1 MTLVDTFFNIE
12 VMTRTLPMLMLGVR
26 TTLVLGVTCI
36 VFGTLLGIAAAV
48 ARLYGWLPVRI
59 IATAFTDIFRSLP
72 ALISVVLVYFALP
85 FVGIVLSSFTA
96 AAIALSIVFAAF
108 AAEIFRAGIEAVPKG
123 QWEAASALG
132 LPFAVALLEVVMP
145 QAFRIVLPPYTSS
158 CIEAV
163 KATSLAAFVAMP
175 DLLKQAFDAQALTA
189 NPSPLIAAALIYLAI
204 LWPMVRLLGY
214 LESRGTQ
221 ARGR

>member
-12 VMTRTLPMLMLGVR
+12 VMTRTLPMLLLGVR
-26 TTLVLGVTCI
+26 TTLVLGATCI
-36 VFGTLLGIAAAV
+36 VFGTLLGIAAAL

-214 LESRGTQ
+214 LESRGKQ
-221 ARGR
+221 ARSR

>member
-36 VFGTLLGIAAAV
+36 VFGTLLGIAAAL